1 MTDEPKDEPEE
12 NPSPS
17 DEKKPITLGR
27 MIRALGGSIL
37 VGGFLAL
44 VICYTIQT
52 GQTEPVPDYYW
63 HDWRTTLLGRWPM
76 VCLIIWGVIS
86 LLGFVGFL
94 IKGDD
99 L

>member
-17 DEKKPITLGR
+17 GEKKPITLGR
-27 MIRALGGSIL
+27 MIRGLGGSIL

-76 VCLIIWGVIS
+76 VCLIIWGALS
-86 LLGFVGFL
+86 LFFFVG
-94 IKGDD
+94 
-99 L
+99 